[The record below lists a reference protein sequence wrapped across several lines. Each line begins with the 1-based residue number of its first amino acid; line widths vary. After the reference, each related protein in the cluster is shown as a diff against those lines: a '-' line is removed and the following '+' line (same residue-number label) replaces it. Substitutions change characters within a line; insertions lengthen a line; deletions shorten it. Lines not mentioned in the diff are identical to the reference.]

1 MSSLRIITPDKLE
14 EEYLDPLKARRL
26 DWTRSVFLSRRR
38 LFIETG
44 STKLGIIW
52 LILDPLILTCVYL
65 FVFST
70 IRHNEDPTA
79 LFIGLG
85 MIRGMQRTLAV
96 TSNPK
101 IDLTGGLKIDRVS
114 TRAISGSIGL
124 HMATT
129 TLLSGLGVCSVL
141 FILGNTVTGAFF
153 FLVFLLANNLFWYGA
168 GLNLLSLTTRMPD
181 LHKVTSYFGTGMF
194 FFSPVLYTMEATSGW
209 HRTASIYNPMAYFIE
224 ASRKMTGREGYTGF
238 DVLPIEGFGIVA
250 IITSL
255 LVFYGNRRLDGIRWR
270 MSDRD

>member
-1 MSSLRIITPDKLE
+1 MSSLRIMTPDKLE
-14 EEYLDPLKARRL
+14 EEYLDPFGARRL
-26 DWTRSVFLSRRR
+26 DWTRSLFLSRRR

-52 LILDPLILTCVYL
+52 LVLDPLILTCVYL

-70 IRHNEDPTA
+70 IRHNEDPSA

-85 MIRGMQRTLAV
+85 MIRGLQRTLAI

-114 TRAISGSIGL
+114 TRAISGSIVL
-124 HMATT
+124 HIVAT

-141 FILGNTVTGAFF
+141 FVLGNTVTGTVF
-153 FLVFLLANNLFWYGA
+153 FLIFLLANNLFWYGA

-181 LHKVTSYFGTGMF
+181 IHKAVSYFGMGMF

-209 HRTASIYNPMAYFIE
+209 HRTISTYNPMAYFIE
-224 ASRKMTGREGYTGF
+224 ASRKMAWGEGYAGF
-238 DVLPIEGFGIVA
+238 DVLPPVGFVVVA
-250 IITSL
+250 IIASL